1 MEKPAVRRRA
11 GIARYAS
18 GIAAAITM
26 SAGCM
31 ALVIA
36 AVVIVPA
43 AMPLVW
49 IGVPIATFCGMLVV
63 YRRFPADT
71 YVIGLVFVPVVAAL
85 LCLAALQVSWTIG
98 GNAL

>member
-1 MEKPAVRRRA
+1 MDKRA
-11 GIARYAS
+11 ARNRVTIAQYAS
-18 GIAAAITM
+18 GIVAALTM

-36 AVVIVPA
+36 AVLLAPD
-43 AMPLVW
+43 AMAFVW
-49 IGVPIATFCGMLVV
+49 IGVPVATFCGMLVIH
-63 YRRFPADT
+63 RRFPADT

-85 LCLAALQVSWTIG
+85 LWFAALQVSWTIG